1 MTNDEP
7 LFSSRPMARRT
18 SKFSLA
24 TLFCV
29 LTVSAILIAWFV
41 DHRRLAAQIQP
52 AQQKLMVAHR
62 LSNASGDLV
71 VQKLTSLFESRSI
84 VYDPTTNMVL
94 IWADKINQDRIL
106 MMLQYMDQP
115 GTDVVE
121 SKTRASKLESNQP
134 EIQIE

>member
-1 MTNDEP
+1 
-7 LFSSRPMARRT
+7 
-18 SKFSLA
+18 
-24 TLFCV
+24 
-29 LTVSAILIAWFV
+29 
-41 DHRRLAAQIQP
+41 
-52 AQQKLMVAHR
+52 MVAHR

-71 VQKLTSLFESRSI
+71 VQKLTSLFEPRSI

-121 SKTRASKLESNQP
+121 SKTRASNLESNQP